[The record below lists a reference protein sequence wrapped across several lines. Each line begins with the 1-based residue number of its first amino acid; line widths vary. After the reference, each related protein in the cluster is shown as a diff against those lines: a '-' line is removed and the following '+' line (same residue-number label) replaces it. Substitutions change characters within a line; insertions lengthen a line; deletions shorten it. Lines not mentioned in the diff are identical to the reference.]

1 MLKTLQNPTYRRVFI
16 LVAISF
22 LIKLL
27 CIGTNN
33 LLVEEA
39 YYWNYAAHLDI
50 GYLDHPPM
58 VAVLIKLS
66 TLLFG
71 LNEFGVRMPS
81 ILCWIITAFFSMKL
95 TELIKPQAT
104 PYALFL
110 LAILPFFFLHSLV
123 ITPDIPLIACWS
135 GALYFLYR
143 ALVLHQATAW
153 YAAGVWL
160 GLGLLSKYS
169 IVLLGPATLL
179 YLLFVPKAR
188 LWFGRK
194 EPYMALLIS
203 ALLFTPVIYWNA
215 THEWASF
222 AFQSTRR
229 LQATYSFSLHQLVG
243 LFIVFLTPLGVLGF
257 VRLFKKSTPERRL
270 VNRETLSFFKLFTLT
285 PLLVFSLF
293 SATHMIKFNWIGPG
307 LLAVIPWL
315 AILMENGEPILKNA
329 WSITAV
335 LLLMIYS
342 AMLFCITFGT
352 PVHLNQALFSKYI
365 AWDDLTRQVHAIA
378 KGVEETTQSAPLIV
392 PMDLYNIGSELA
404 FYQAKFFHQGDIN
417 TMYKIMGRDRFG
429 HESLMYQYGS
439 KNENVSGKILI
450 LISEKSSDFAA
461 PEVTERVTAQS
472 EPKALWSHS
481 QGAHQNIRKYYY
493 QVVRWSL

>member
-169 IVLLGPATLL
+169 IVLL
-179 YLLFVPKAR
+179 
-188 LWFGRK
+188 
-194 EPYMALLIS
+194 
-203 ALLFTPVIYWNA
+203 
-215 THEWASF
+215 
-222 AFQSTRR
+222 
-229 LQATYSFSLHQLVG
+229 
-243 LFIVFLTPLGVLGF
+243 
-257 VRLFKKSTPERRL
+257 
-270 VNRETLSFFKLFTLT
+270 
-285 PLLVFSLF
+285 
-293 SATHMIKFNWIGPG
+293 
-307 LLAVIPWL
+307 
-315 AILMENGEPILKNA
+315 
-329 WSITAV
+329 
-335 LLLMIYS
+335 
-342 AMLFCITFGT
+342 
-352 PVHLNQALFSKYI
+352 
-365 AWDDLTRQVHAIA
+365 
-378 KGVEETTQSAPLIV
+378 
-392 PMDLYNIGSELA
+392 
-404 FYQAKFFHQGDIN
+404 
-417 TMYKIMGRDRFG
+417 
-429 HESLMYQYGS
+429 
-439 KNENVSGKILI
+439 
-450 LISEKSSDFAA
+450 
-461 PEVTERVTAQS
+461 
-472 EPKALWSHS
+472 
-481 QGAHQNIRKYYY
+481 
-493 QVVRWSL
+493 